1 MNTPILQLEN
11 LTIGYVNQRPQKV
24 VHSGI
29 NLSLKKGELTCL
41 LGTNGAGKSTLLK
54 TLSGFQ
60 MGIQGKVFLEGDEIH
75 FISKKKLAR
84 KLSVVLTDSIAAGNL
99 TVYEVV
105 SFGRYVYSD
114 FFGRLSAKDDE
125 MIRYALECV
134 GISHFAKRNI
144 SELSDGERQ
153 KVMIAKA
160 IAQETPLILLDEPT
174 AFLDLP
180 SRVEI
185 MVLLRKLSA
194 ENGKTILLSTHDL
207 DLALQL
213 ADKIWLMAKNREI
226 VSGAPEDLALSG
238 MFNSFFDKES
248 LSFDLN
254 TGTFLLNN
262 HSDRKVQLQVDGVTR
277 IWLEKALVRKGYQV
291 SDEAGLIVSFR
302 DNKFVLQAGNSEF
315 RVSDIESLL
324 FQLELLPEPI

>member
-1 MNTPILQLEN
+1 MSTPILQLEN
-11 LTIGYVNQRPQKV
+11 LTIGYVSQRPHKV
-24 VHSGI
+24 VHSNI

-60 MGIQGKVFLEGDEIH
+60 MGIEGKVFLEGEEIH

-125 MIRYALECV
+125 MIRYALDCV
-134 GISHFAKRNI
+134 GIAHFAQRNI

-185 MVLLRKLSA
+185 MILLRKLSA

-213 ADKIWLMAKNREI
+213 ADKIWLMAKKREI
-226 VSGAPEDLALSG
+226 VSGTPEDLALSG

-254 TGTFLLNN
+254 TGTFLLN
-262 HSDRKVQLQVDGVTR
+262 SQSERKVQLEVEGVTR
-277 IWLEKALVRKGYQV
+277 IWLEKALIRKGYQV
-291 SDEAGLIVSFR
+291 CDEAELKIIHKTDGYRIAFPEVKESF
-302 DNKFVLQAGNSEF
+302 ET
-315 RVSDIESLL
+315 IESLL
-324 FQLELLPEPI
+324 NHLGSL

>member
-1 MNTPILQLEN
+1 MRPTILQLEN
-11 LTIGYVNQRPQKV
+11 LSIGYVNQRPRKV

-60 MGIQGKVFLEGDEIH
+60 IGIEGKVFLEGEEIH
-75 FISKKKLAR
+75 YISKKKLAR

-114 FFGRLSAKDDE
+114 FFGRLTSKDDE

-134 GISHFAKRNI
+134 GISHFAQRNI
-144 SELSDGERQ
+144 VELSDGERQ

-185 MVLLRKLSA
+185 MLLLRKLSA
-194 ENGKTILLSTHDL
+194 ETGKTILLSTHDL

-213 ADKIWLMAKNREI
+213 ADKIWLMAKSREI
-226 VSGAPEDLALSG
+226 VSGTPEDLALSG

-254 TGTFLLNN
+254 TGTFLLSNQ
-262 HSDRKVQLQVDGVTR
+262 SDKKVQLNVEGVTR
-277 IWLEKALVRKGYQV
+277 IWLEKAFVRKGYQV
-291 SDEAGLIVSFR
+291 ADQAELKIFSDPEGFRIERNATVKTVS
-302 DNKFVLQAGNSEF
+302 NIEF
-315 RVSDIESLL
+315 I
-324 FQLELLPEPI
+324 LELLELL

>member
-1 MNTPILQLEN
+1 MRPTILQLEN
-11 LTIGYVNQRPQKV
+11 LSIGYVNQRPRKV

-60 MGIQGKVFLEGDEIH
+60 MGIEGKVFLEGDEIH

-114 FFGRLSAKDDE
+114 FFGRLRAKDDE

-134 GISHFAKRNI
+134 GISHFAQRNI
-144 SELSDGERQ
+144 IELSDGERQ

-185 MVLLRKLSA
+185 MLLLRKLSA
-194 ENGKTILLSTHDL
+194 ETGKTILLSTHDL

-213 ADKIWLMAKNREI
+213 ADKIWLMAKSREI
-226 VSGAPEDLALSG
+226 VSGTPEDLALSG

-254 TGTFLLNN
+254 TGTFLLSNQ
-262 HSDRKVQLQVDGVTR
+262 SDKKVQLNVEGVTR
-277 IWLEKALVRKGYQV
+277 IWLEKAFVRKGYQV
-291 SDEAGLIVSFR
+291 TDQAELKIFSDPEGFRIEHNATVKTVS
-302 DNKFVLQAGNSEF
+302 NIEF
-315 RVSDIESLL
+315 I
-324 FQLELLPEPI
+324 LELLELL

>member
-1 MNTPILQLEN
+1 MDSCILQLN
-11 LTIGYVNQRPQKV
+11 DLSIGYANQRPRKV

-29 NLSLKKGELTCL
+29 NQSLKRGELSCL

-54 TLSGFQ
+54 TLAGFQ
-60 MGIQGKVFLEGDEIH
+60 PALSGEMLLDGEEMH
-75 FISKKKLAR
+75 TISRKKLAG
-84 KLSVVLTDSIAAGNL
+84 KLGVVLTDTLTAGNL
-99 TVYEVV
+99 TVYELV

-114 FFGRLSAKDDE
+114 FFGRMTPKDHE
-125 MIRYALECV
+125 AVNYALECV

-144 SELSDGERQ
+144 GELSDGERQ

-160 IAQETPLILLDEPT
+160 IAQETPLIILDEPT

-185 MVLLRKLSA
+185 MILLKKLSA

-213 ADKIWLMAKNREI
+213 ADKIWLMAKKREI
-226 VSGAPEDLALSG
+226 VSGAPEDLALAG

-248 LSFDLN
+248 LTFDLH

-262 HSDRKVQLQVDGVTR
+262 DYNKKVQLTVEGIQR
-277 IWLEKALVRKGYQV
+277 IWLEKALIRKGYKV
-291 SDEAGLIVSFR
+291 VDETAELKISRDDQYFR
-302 DNKFVLQAGNSEF
+302 IETKDKNITAP
-315 RVSDIESLL
+315 DIENLL
-324 FQLELLPEPI
+324 SQLARL

>member
-1 MNTPILQLEN
+1 MNKPILQLEN

-60 MGIQGKVFLEGDEIH
+60 MGIEGKVFLEGEEIH
-75 FISKKKLAR
+75 YISKKKLAR

-114 FFGRLSAKDDE
+114 FFGRLSARDDE

-134 GISHFAKRNI
+134 GISHFAQRNI

-185 MVLLRKLSA
+185 MILLRKLSA

-213 ADKIWLMAKNREI
+213 ADKIWLMGKRREI

-254 TGTFLLNN
+254 TGTFLLN
-262 HSDRKVQLQVDGVTR
+262 SRLDRKVQLQMEGVNR
-277 IWLEKALVRKGYQV
+277 IWLEKALIRKGYQV
-291 SDEAGLIVSFR
+291 ADEAALKIGPHEKGYRV
-302 DNKFVLQAGNSEF
+302 NYSEKQETF
-315 RVSDIESLL
+315 ATIESLL
-324 FQLELLPEPI
+324 NYLDTI